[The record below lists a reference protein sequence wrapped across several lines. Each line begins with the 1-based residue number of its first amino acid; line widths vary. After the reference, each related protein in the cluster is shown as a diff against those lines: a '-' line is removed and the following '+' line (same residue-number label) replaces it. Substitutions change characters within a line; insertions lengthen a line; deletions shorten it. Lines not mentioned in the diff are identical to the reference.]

1 MTPERL
7 RAVLAALQAHTG
19 VSVGD
24 AQLIKFTNNA
34 VFRLPEARAVARI
47 AGSETMAKR
56 VSKVV
61 RVASW
66 LEEAGVAAV
75 RLLRSVPQP
84 VVVDGLLVT
93 LWHDVEGPGRTPT
106 GEDLANILKFFHR
119 LSPPDGGLPE
129 WAPLEEIRQRLDDP
143 EGVSADDLAF
153 LRAQC
158 DEIEAALADV
168 SFELP
173 QGLIHGDAFMGN
185 LISSPA
191 GPVICDFDST
201 CVGPREWDLT
211 PLAVGKLRFNYAH
224 DAYSELSHCY
234 GFDVMRW
241 PGFAVLRRVRELKL
255 VASVVPVLASN
266 PAIRE
271 QWKHRL
277 RTYRSGDQTTRWS
290 TYSSAD

>member
-7 RAVLAALQAHTG
+7 RAILAGLQAQTG
-19 VSVGD
+19 LSVAG
-24 AQLIKFTNNA
+24 AHLIKFTNNA
-34 VFRLPEARAVARI
+34 VFRLPKVSAVARI

-56 VSKVV
+56 VNKVV
-61 RVASW
+61 RVAGW
-66 LEEAGVAAV
+66 LEDEGVAAV
-75 RLLRSVPQP
+75 QLLRGVPQP

-93 LWHDVEGPGRTPT
+93 VWQDIEGPGRPPT
-106 GEDLANILKFFHR
+106 GEDLAKILKVFHR
-119 LSPPDGGLPE
+119 LLPPDGGLPG
-129 WAPLEEIRQRLDDP
+129 WAPIEEIRQRLDDP
-143 EGVSADDLAF
+143 EGVSADDVAF

-158 DEIEAALADV
+158 DEIEAALANV

-173 QGLIHGDAFMGN
+173 QGPIHGDAFMGN
-185 LISSPA
+185 LITSPT

-201 CVGPREWDLT
+201 CIGPREWDLT
-211 PLAVGKLRFNYAH
+211 PLAVGKLRFNYAR
-224 DAYSELSHCY
+224 DAYSELIGCY
-234 GFDVMRW
+234 GFDVMKW

-277 RTYRSGDQTTRWS
+277 STYRSGDQTTRWS
-290 TYSSAD
+290 TYSSTT